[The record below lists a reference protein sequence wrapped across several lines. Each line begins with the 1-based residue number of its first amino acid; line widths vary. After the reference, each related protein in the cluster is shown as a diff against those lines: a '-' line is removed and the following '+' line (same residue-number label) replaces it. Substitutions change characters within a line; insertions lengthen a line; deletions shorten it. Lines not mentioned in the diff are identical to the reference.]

1 MQQSN
6 LNIPRQYLL
15 DLIKS
20 QPENVIIDLF
30 EELLVSF
37 DTKPLNEE
45 ERILIAKAEQEYKDG
60 KTISFFSINAL

>member
-45 ERILIAKAEQEYKDG
+45 ERILIAEAEQEYKDG
-60 KTISFFSINAL
+60 KTIALEI